1 MLSKFVRNVGLNL
14 LIIVVAVTIFDAVT
28 TNHVDK
34 SEISYTNFFEPGASE
49 KSGCRSNYG

>member
-14 LIIVVAVTIFDAVT
+14 LIIVVAVTIIDAVT

-34 SEISYTNFFEPGASE
+34 S
-49 KSGCRSNYG
+49 